1 MKKVLFILLFV
12 ITCVNVAAAQNDYE
26 HVKINGLYYY
36 VYTKG
41 ESTGIAYVAPKDP
54 KKGKGYSP
62 AKDLEIPSSVN
73 YKGKEYT
80 VKGIDRCAF
89 FQDKELT
96 SVIIPNTVEV
106 IGTQAFSCTNLQE
119 IIIPN
124 SVRKIKNSAFENC
137 ANLVNI
143 TIGNSVTKIETATFQ
158 GCCSL
163 KNITMGDNITEIGAW
178 AFSGCKSL
186 EHITMGDN
194 ITEIGAYAF
203 SGCKSLEHFTIPS
216 SVKVIKYSTFQNCTS
231 LQKMSIPHS
240 VEKIEKYAFSG
251 CKLQEIVILN
261 EDIKLELDKNWSNDL
276 LSNYIGP
283 FVNCTINTL
292 VYGNTNYPITGYGLD
307 LNTPIYYS
315 ATAQNA
321 KKIAARFMGKAAIRF
336 AISEESIIAQIDEWQ
351 KKKEFETIAQW
362 KQRVTETTRNKKVQE
377 IVEDATQKMIKR
389 NSSLDILR
397 SIGTYDMDY
406 GILPI
411 NTCYGTSYFK
421 INSEIAKE
429 LKQSPSQLKLY
440 PTYTLNNDYIAIA
453 SLKMEYK
460 GNIWNAEPTV
470 EIQEQDLALN
480 LPPLEMNFDTSKKTT
495 PATKNIPQNKN
506 IDNTIDTNIPSTSG
520 LNDKTFVVIIG
531 NEKYLRVAKV
541 PFAQNDAK
549 VFATYCQKTL
559 GIPEKNI
566 RSYENAT
573 YGTLISAL
581 DDIKSICDV
590 YNGNIKVIFYYA
602 GHGIPNE
609 QTCDAYL
616 LPVDADG
623 RNTSVCLSL
632 NTLYK
637 ELGNLKSQVCI
648 AFIDACF
655 SGAERGSNM
664 LASARGVAIKSKQG
678 TPEGKLITFSAA
690 SGDETA
696 YPYIEK
702 GHGLFTY
709 FLLKK
714 LQETSG
720 NVTLGELGTYVTEM
734 VRQHSI
740 TENKKLQTP
749 VMKIST
755 SIASDW
761 RSIKLK

>member
-89 FQDKELT
+89 LQDKKLT

-124 SVRKIKNSAFENC
+124 SVRKIKNAAFKNC

-143 TIGNSVTKIETATFQ
+143 TIGNSVTKIEDATFQ

-163 KNITMGDNITEIGAW
+163 KNITMGDNITEIEAW

-216 SVKVIKYSTFQNCTS
+216 SVKVIQYSTFQNCTS

-321 KKIAARFMGKAAIRF
+321 KKNCSKI
-336 AISEESIIAQIDEWQ
+336 
-351 KKKEFETIAQW
+351 
-362 KQRVTETTRNKKVQE
+362 
-377 IVEDATQKMIKR
+377 
-389 NSSLDILR
+389 
-397 SIGTYDMDY
+397 Y
-406 GILPI
+406 G
-411 NTCYGTSYFK
+411 
-421 INSEIAKE
+421 
-429 LKQSPSQLKLY
+429 
-440 PTYTLNNDYIAIA
+440 
-453 SLKMEYK
+453 
-460 GNIWNAEPTV
+460 
-470 EIQEQDLALN
+470 
-480 LPPLEMNFDTSKKTT
+480 
-495 PATKNIPQNKN
+495 
-506 IDNTIDTNIPSTSG
+506 
-520 LNDKTFVVIIG
+520 
-531 NEKYLRVAKV
+531 
-541 PFAQNDAK
+541 
-549 VFATYCQKTL
+549 
-559 GIPEKNI
+559 
-566 RSYENAT
+566 
-573 YGTLISAL
+573 
-581 DDIKSICDV
+581 
-590 YNGNIKVIFYYA
+590 
-602 GHGIPNE
+602 
-609 QTCDAYL
+609 
-616 LPVDADG
+616 
-623 RNTSVCLSL
+623 
-632 NTLYK
+632 
-637 ELGNLKSQVCI
+637 
-648 AFIDACF
+648 
-655 SGAERGSNM
+655 
-664 LASARGVAIKSKQG
+664 
-678 TPEGKLITFSAA
+678 
-690 SGDETA
+690 
-696 YPYIEK
+696 
-702 GHGLFTY
+702 
-709 FLLKK
+709 
-714 LQETSG
+714 
-720 NVTLGELGTYVTEM
+720 
-734 VRQHSI
+734 
-740 TENKKLQTP
+740 
-749 VMKIST
+749 
-755 SIASDW
+755 
-761 RSIKLK
+761 